1 MAMTVEEHKA
11 RTGRSYKLLLIFA
24 MASMTMMFA
33 GITSAYIIGKSRP
46 DWIKDFELPSSFLY
60 STVTILVCSLTIHLA
75 KVSIKNNDRQKTT
88 LFLFATL
95 ALGLLFAYFQRLG
108 FYELSLKNL
117 YPTGGSITISFLFV
131 IVLAHILHLAGGIIS
146 LLITIY
152 NHFKQKY
159 NSTQFVGIELCAMYW
174 HFLDLIWV
182 LLFLLLYFFK

>member
-1 MAMTVEEHKA
+1 MTMTAEEHSA

-46 DWIKDFELPSSFLY
+46 DWIKDFELPTAFLY
-60 STVTILVCSLTIHLA
+60 STITIVACSISIHFA
-75 KVSIKNNDRQKTT
+75 KVSIKNNNRQNTT
-88 LFLFATL
+88 LFLLSTL

-108 FYELSLKNL
+108 FYQLSLKNL

-159 NSTQFVGIELCAMYW
+159 NATQFVGIELCAMYW
-174 HFLDLIWV
+174 HFLDLIWI

>member
-24 MASMTMMFA
+24 MVSMTMMFA

-46 DWIKDFELPSSFLY
+46 DWIKDFELPTSFLY
-60 STVTILVCSLTIHLA
+60 STITILVCSVTIHLA

-88 LFLFATL
+88 MFLFATL
-95 ALGLLFAYFQRLG
+95 ALGLLFTYFQRLG

>member
-1 MAMTVEEHKA
+1 MTAEEHKA

-46 DWIKDFELPSSFLY
+46 DWIKDFELPTSFLY
-60 STVTILVCSLTIHLA
+60 STITILVCSVTIHLA

-88 LFLFATL
+88 MFLFATL
-95 ALGLLFAYFQRLG
+95 ALGLLFTYFQRLG

>member
-1 MAMTVEEHKA
+1 MTMTAEEHKA

-46 DWIKDFELPSSFLY
+46 DWIKDFELPTSFLY
-60 STVTILVCSLTIHLA
+60 STITILVCSVTIHLA

-88 LFLFATL
+88 MFLFATL
-95 ALGLLFAYFQRLG
+95 ALGLLFTYFQRLG

>member
-24 MASMTMMFA
+24 MVSMTMMFA

-46 DWIKDFELPSSFLY
+46 DWIKDFELPTSFLY
-60 STVTILVCSLTIHLA
+60 STITILVCSVTIHLA
-75 KVSIKNNDRQKTT
+75 KLSIKNNDRQKTT
-88 LFLFATL
+88 MFLFATL
-95 ALGLLFAYFQRLG
+95 ALGLLFTYFQRLG

>member
-1 MAMTVEEHKA
+1 MAMTIEEHNA
-11 RTGRSYKLLLIFA
+11 RKGRSYKLLLIFA

-46 DWIKDFELPSSFLY
+46 DWIKDFELPSAFFY
-60 STVTILVCSLTIHLA
+60 STITIVACSVAVHFA
-75 KVSIKNNDRQKTT
+75 KVAIKKNDRSKTT
-88 LFLFATL
+88 LFLFTTL
-95 ALGLLFAYFQRLG
+95 VLGIAFAYFQRLG

-117 YPTGGSITISFLFV
+117 YPTGGSITVSFLFV
-131 IVLAHILHLAGGIIS
+131 IVLAHILHLAGGILS